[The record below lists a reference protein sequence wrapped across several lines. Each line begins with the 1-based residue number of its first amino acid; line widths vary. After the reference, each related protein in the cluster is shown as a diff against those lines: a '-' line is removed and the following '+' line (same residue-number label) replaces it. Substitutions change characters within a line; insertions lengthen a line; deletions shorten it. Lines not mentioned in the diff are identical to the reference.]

1 MILSKFSLEDKI
13 AIVTGSGR
21 GIGKGIAL
29 GFAQAGAHVAVC
41 ARTIEQ
47 VEATA
52 SEIRA
57 LGRKSIAIQVDV
69 RETDQVQNMVN
80 KTVEALGR
88 LDILV
93 NNAGGGFYV
102 PVLDMSERAWDA
114 LIRENTRPVF
124 LCSKAAAQVMKD
136 QKKGAIINISSIAG
150 MKGSAGAGAYGS
162 AKAAVNNLT
171 ATMAIEWAPYNI
183 RVNCITPGTIETQGF
198 LDTNEDLEGLKSM
211 IPLAR
216 FGNPEDVA
224 LAAIF
229 LASDASHYVTGEI
242 LVVDGGIS
250 L

>member
-52 SEIRA
+52 SEIRDI
-57 LGRKSIAIQVDV
+57 GRKSIAIQVDV
-69 RETDQVQNMVN
+69 RENDQVQNMVN
-80 KTVEALGR
+80 KTMEAFGR

-102 PVLDMSERAWDA
+102 PMLDMSERAWDA
-114 LIRENTRPVF
+114 LIRENMRPVF
-124 LCSKAAAQVMKD
+124 LCSKAAAQVMKNQ
-136 QKKGAIINISSIAG
+136 QKGVIINISSIAG
-150 MKGSAGAGAYGS
+150 LRGSAGAGAYGA
-162 AKAAVNNLT
+162 AKSAVNNLT
-171 ATMAIEWAPYNI
+171 VTMALEWASYNI

-198 LDTNEDLEGLKSM
+198 LDTNKDLEGLRSM

-216 FGNPEDVA
+216 FGIPEDVA

-229 LASDASHYVTGEI
+229 LASDASNYVTGEI
-242 LVVDGGIS
+242 LVVDGGIR